1 MIMEMKGGPGRQAAR
16 LLLVEDE
23 PVILELLCDVLNDA
37 GFDVVQATT
46 GAGAVRAVHQHH
58 PDLIT
63 LDVSLPGMDGFAVI
77 RQLRE
82 SGLRI
87 PVIFVSARDSE
98 EDRERASSLGAA
110 DYISKPFGLEE
121 LVRRVRAVLS
131 RAETRTGDEIIG

>member
-1 MIMEMKGGPGRQAAR
+1 MIMEMRGGPGRQAAR

-23 PVILELLCDVLNDA
+23 PVILELLGDILNDA
-37 GFDVVQATT
+37 GFDVVQETT
-46 GAGAVRAVHQHH
+46 GTGAVQAVHQHH

-121 LVRRVRAVLS
+121 LVRRVRAVLG
-131 RAETRTGDEIIG
+131 RAETHAGDEIIG

>member
-1 MIMEMKGGPGRQAAR
+1 MIMEMRGGPGRQAAR

-46 GAGAVRAVHQHH
+46 GTGAVRAVHQHH

-121 LVRRVRAVLS
+121 LVRRVRAVLG
-131 RAETRTGDEIIG
+131 RAETSARDEIID

>member
-1 MIMEMKGGPGRQAAR
+1 MEMRGGPERQAAR

-37 GFDVVQATT
+37 GFDVVHATT
-46 GAGAVRAVHQHH
+46 GTGAVRAVHQHH

-87 PVIFVSARDSE
+87 PVIFLTARDSA
-98 EDRERASSLGAA
+98 EDRERASALGAE
-110 DYISKPFGLEE
+110 DYISKPFSLEE
-121 LVRRVRAVLS
+121 LLRRVRAVLS
-131 RAETRTGDEIIG
+131 RAETTDRSVE